1 MPGPVLI
8 GTPAY
13 GSMVHIDY
21 VKSLIEFIN
30 QGTNY
35 TMLAMGNESLIS
47 RARNNILSMFYH
59 SKGYDKLLFIDA
71 DIYLPGTAFRDIMSA
86 LDSGKFDVVGAG
98 VRLKSHN
105 VIYNFNP
112 GEDHAPVTDESGRYM
127 QCKFLGTAVF
137 GMTRKAVNVLVDDAK
152 KHGRVYD
159 KKSVLGGGDF
169 LDCPEYYDVFRVGV
183 PEEAQIKYLETGDKG
198 LYLSEDYYACTTLN
212 KSGIPVWVDLQ
223 ARTLHHGTLSF
234 DNAQPPQQAPQPIV
248 QTVV

>member
-1 MPGPVLI
+1 MGGAVMI

-21 VKSLIEFIN
+21 CKSLIEFIN
-30 QGTNY
+30 QGTSY

-59 SKGYDKLLFIDA
+59 NPAFDKLLFIDA
-71 DIYLPGTAFRDIMSA
+71 DIYLPGTGFKDLMTA
-86 LDSGKFDVVGAG
+86 LDSGKYDVMGAG

-105 VIYNFNP
+105 VVYNFNP
-112 GEDHAPVTDESGRYM
+112 GEKVVTDESGRYV

-137 GMTRKAVNVLVDDAK
+137 GMTRKAVNVLVEDAK

-169 LDCPEYYDVFRVGV
+169 MDCPEYYDVFRVGV
-183 PEEAQIKYLETGDKG
+183 KEEDQKKYLETGDKG
-198 LYLSEDYYACTTLN
+198 LYLSEDYFACTTLN
-212 KSGIPVWVDLQ
+212 ENGCPVWVDTSI
-223 ARTLHHGTLSF
+223 RTLHHGTLAF
-234 DNAQPPQQAPQPIV
+234 DNADAPKQA
-248 QTVV
+248 